1 MFAKKLSI
9 KKALP
14 IVLCSS
20 FLVGIVPAISTA
32 NTNPG
37 FSFIWGGRDS
47 QPNKQLSYVLSDGT
61 PGNLNTRWR
70 MKLPSQEVAM
80 SAIRISFPDYF
91 NGTFNQNKIEL
102 RESPKSRL
110 LSLKEGKPIAV
121 ASVTA
126 DNETGLIEIIPESP
140 IPAGKKAEVLLKGVR
155 NPRSGGVYFV
165 NCSILSPGD
174 VPVPKNIGTWV
185 MSFFQ
190 S

>member
-1 MFAKKLSI
+1 MSARKFSL

-14 IVLCSS
+14 VLLCTG
-20 FLVGIVPAISTA
+20 FLVGSVPAISTA

-37 FSFIWGGRDS
+37 FSFIWGGRDN

-70 MKLPSQEVAM
+70 MKLPRQEVAV

-91 NGTFNQNKIEL
+91 NGKFNQKRIEL
-102 RESPKSRL
+102 RETPKGRIINF
-110 LSLKEGKPIAV
+110 KKGKSVAV
-121 ASVTA
+121 ASITA
-126 DNETGLIEIIPESP
+126 DNEAGIIEVIPEAP
-140 IPAGKKAEVLLKGVR
+140 IPAGKKVEVVMSGVR

-165 NCSILSPGD
+165 NCSVLTPGE
-174 VPVPKNIGTWV
+174 VPIPKNIGTWV